1 MMTEAVR
8 KANRGKHI
16 NKRKIGTA
24 YERLAGEYLKQQ
36 GYEIIEYNFRCRLG
50 EIDIIARDGQ
60 YLVFLEVKYR
70 TGNGT
75 GNPLEAVNKAKQW
88 TISKVALYYCVT
100 HGYGEATPC
109 RFDVAAILG
118 DKIKVVKNAF
128 DYQGR

>member
-1 MMTEAVR
+1 MMTETAR
-8 KANRGKHI
+8 KANRGTRI

-24 YERLAGEYLKQQ
+24 YEKLAGEYLKQQ
-36 GYEIIEYNFRCRLG
+36 GYEIMEYNFRCRLG

-70 TGNGT
+70 SGKGT
-75 GNPLEAVNKAKQW
+75 GNPLEAVNKAKQR

-100 HGYGEATPC
+100 HGYGEMTPC